1 MDPAP
6 AALYSGMTEQ
16 NPAADHDA
24 SDEALGMTAY
34 VVGADAGWTLEP
46 ASPRRGWMDDTGGF
60 AYRCL
65 PLSIANQCG
74 WVIRSPAGFS
84 AVWDGGVPTGATH
97 LAFDP
102 EDERFAAQI
111 LSHFGW
117 GIVTFSLPWLFRTP
131 PGYALMVRGATN
143 HWIPG
148 AAPLDGIVETDWA
161 TSTFTMN
168 WRLTDPGRSVRF
180 EKGDPICFLCPY
192 PLEAIE
198 RFRPSALRLESNPE
212 LEREYREWSAS
223 RSAFNA
229 NPARKPSEWQKDYV
243 KGETPTGKKAREHRS
258 RLKVRPFE
266 DLS

>member
-1 MDPAP
+1 MSEPTPRPDRPDSAP
-6 AALYSGMTEQ
+6 DARAAPEGRET
-16 NPAADHDA
+16 
-24 SDEALGMTAY
+24 LGLTAY
-34 VVGADAGWTLEP
+34 VVGNANGWVLEP
-46 ASPRRGWMDDTGGF
+46 ASPRRGWMDDTQGF

-74 WVIRSPAGFS
+74 WVVRSPAGFS
-84 AVWDGGVPTGATH
+84 AVWDGGPRPDATH

-102 EDERFAAQI
+102 GTDEHQPQI

-143 HWIPG
+143 HYIPG
-148 AAPLDGIVETDWA
+148 AAALDGVVETDWA

-168 WRLTDPGRSVRF
+168 WKLTDPGRSVRF
-180 EKGDPICFLCPY
+180 EPGDPICFLCPF
-192 PLEAIE
+192 PLELIE
-198 RFRPSALRLESNPE
+198 RFRPSALRLASNPE
-212 LEREYREWSAS
+212 LEEEYRAWSAY

-229 NPARKPSEWQKDYV
+229 DNTRKPGDWQKDYV
-243 KGETPTGKKAREHRS
+243 KGETIKGKKAREHRS